1 MGDENAEAG
10 QSYFP
15 ARSARISRALSAR
28 LLLALLEECNP
39 DASNNRM
46 AHGRTSATA
55 LKYSPASIVIEAQPA
70 NSGM

>member
-1 MGDENAEAG
+1 MRDENAEAG

-28 LLLALLEECNP
+28 LLALLEECNP